1 MATLFPVLNTRQARL
16 AALLGLALGL
26 ALALPLPA
34 LASPPAA
41 PPVSAA
47 ASAPAAP
54 ARPSLYLGSG
64 RNSTQS
70 GEFTVHYNAIP
81 TLQLTPE
88 IARRHGITRS
98 ANRALLNVSVRRGK
112 AAESSPVS
120 ARISA
125 AATNPAGQRQSLNL
139 REVRDGQ
146 ALYYLGEARIEP
158 RDELDFELEVQPEGS
173 APIRARFRQAFW
185 PVQATR

>member
-1 MATLFPVLNTRQARL
+1 MPPHSPTSNTRHASL
-16 AALLGLALGL
+16 AALLWLAF
-26 ALALPLPA
+26 ALPLPA
-34 LASPPAA
+34 PSSATAASP
-41 PPVSAA
+41 
-47 ASAPAAP
+47 ASAPATAPVAP

-70 GEFTVHYNAIP
+70 GEFTVHYNAMP

-112 AAESSPVS
+112 AAESSPVN

-125 AATNPAGQRQSLNL
+125 AATNSAGQRQSLNL

-158 RDELDFELEVQPEGS
+158 RDELVFELEVQPEGS
-173 APIRARFRQAFW
+173 APIRVRFHQEFW
-185 PVQATR
+185 PAQATR